1 MKLQRGMA
9 LLVCL
14 VLMLLCG
21 LLGVSVLHSAAL
33 QARMAGNLVMALQAF
48 EAAEATLRLAEA
60 RVLAGLE
67 PPGPCVYCLP
77 PPEAPRVRAAGVQGG
92 AGPSSGLG
100 WQAQGPGFFLVQNLG
115 RSSRPARL
123 PDDLE
128 VQLLRVT
135 AVGRQQQARVVLE
148 SVLAQPVV
156 SAEWSAQRILWR
168 QIH

>member
-77 PPEAPRVRAAGVQGG
+77 PPEAPGYAPPVCRAGGAKLRGWAGRRKGLASSWYRTWAAARARAA
-92 AGPSSGLG
+92 
-100 WQAQGPGFFLVQNLG
+100 
-115 RSSRPARL
+115 ARRA
-123 PDDLE
+123 
-128 VQLLRVT
+128 LRCSCF
-135 AVGRQQQARVVLE
+135 G
-148 SVLAQPVV
+148 
-156 SAEWSAQRILWR
+156 
-168 QIH
+168 